1 MTRVKAPRQFISGF
15 CNPTMS
21 RTPIDSHPLCRG
33 CDCRADG
40 CPCNPATHTQETP
53 VADTPI
59 DIDLQLALVNLELAA
74 DALNTAMKG
83 YEPPWLDALDDLAK
97 LRRAT
102 ALLSSLDALIVKHL
116 YLKGEYGKRTID
128 GLGEVWI
135 TRTRD
140 GEKWATTEAVREYV
154 AQKILAN
161 DGEMPD
167 PDQVLEWV
175 LEVVPASKLRV
186 TPLRAVGLDVDE
198 YRTSTPGK
206 PSVTLP
212 KPDLM
217 AEGGV

>member
-1 MTRVKAPRQFISGF
+1 MT
-15 CNPTMS
+15 
-21 RTPIDSHPLCRG
+21 
-33 CDCRADG
+33 
-40 CPCNPATHTQETP
+40 ETP
-53 VADTPI
+53 DDQGPAFTPGPSMSTGDTPI
-59 DIDLQLALVNLELAA
+59 DIDLQLALVNLELAV

-83 YEPPWLDALDDLAK
+83 YEPPWLDALDDLKK
-97 LRRAT
+97 LRRST

-116 YLKGEYGKRTID
+116 YLKGEHGKRTID

-140 GEKWATTEAVREYV
+140 GEKWAATAAVRAYV
-154 AQKILAN
+154 EQKILAN

-167 PDQVLEWV
+167 PEQVMEWV